1 MKKVILTFFATAAAL
16 CFTACNNHN
25 KIDPEDNNDALFTE
39 IAEQFVNG
47 TVIPTYKSLA
57 TETENLVENL
67 ETFRANKS
75 QANLEKACSTFL
87 TARAWWEKSEAFLF
101 GAATDFG
108 IDPHIDSWPLDLTAL
123 QNALSNEKQVAAM
136 DAEDG
141 DVYAGEQLGNA
152 VLGFHGIEYILFENG
167 KARTAST
174 ISDLDLIYAIAVAGD
189 LRNKTWELEV
199 AWAGD
204 EAPAAHI
211 ERVEDELELNT
222 TLANGNY
229 YGENFLSAGK
239 AGSLYASLTAAMDQ
253 ILAGAS
259 DIVVEVGTSK
269 IGKPYSGEDE
279 TYIESPYSQKSI
291 TDFYDNI
298 ISVQN
303 AYMGGL
309 EGARKESAS
318 LHKYFSENAPA
329 EDAKMV
335 AAINDALSKINS
347 MKAPFVNNMHDSSV
361 KAAID
366 ALEVLDD
373 AIAAC
378 QDALER

>member
-1 MKKVILTFFATAAAL
+1 MKKVILTFFAVVAAL
-16 CFTACNNHN
+16 SLSSCHHN
-25 KIDPEDNNDALFTE
+25 ATPEDNDNEMFSA
-39 IAEQFVNG
+39 IAEQYIKG
-47 TVIPTYKSLA
+47 TVLPTYTNLA
-57 TETENLVENL
+57 AQTQNLVDAL
-67 ETFRANKS
+67 VAFRASKT
-75 QANLEKACSTFL
+75 QANLEKACTYFL
-87 TARAWWEKSEAFLF
+87 DARAWWEKSEAFLF
-101 GAATDFG
+101 GAAADFG

-136 DAEDG
+136 DDEDG

-167 KARTAST
+167 AARTASS
-174 ISDLDLIYAIAVAGD
+174 ISDLNLIYAIAVAGD
-189 LRNKTWELEV
+189 LRNRTWELEV
-199 AWAGD
+199 AWAG
-204 EAPAAHI
+204 EGAPASHI
-211 ERVEDELELNT
+211 ERVEDDLELNT
-222 TLANGNY
+222 TLSNGNY

-253 ILAGAS
+253 ILAGAD

-291 TDFYDNI
+291 TDFYNNI

-309 EGARKESAS
+309 EGARNESAS

-329 EDAKMV
+329 EDAQMV
-335 AAINDALSKINS
+335 AAINEALSKINS
-347 MKAPFVNNMHDSSV
+347 MKAPFVNNMHDTTV

-366 ALEVLDD
+366 ALDNLDK